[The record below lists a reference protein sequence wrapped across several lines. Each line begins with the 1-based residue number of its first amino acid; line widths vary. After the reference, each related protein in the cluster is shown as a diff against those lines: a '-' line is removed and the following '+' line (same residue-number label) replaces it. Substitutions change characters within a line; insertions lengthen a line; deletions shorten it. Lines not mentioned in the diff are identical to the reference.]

1 MYFFFMSEAAIYAI
15 TPQYMTVT
23 LFRGYNLPTPQRIII
38 VNRIVG
44 SLSFIVDIVVY
55 LVVKY
60 IFSQI
65 LLESSKCLEFDF
77 FVKIIILLFYGFA
90 EVNIVQEL
98 GDYLNLQEFYLYKY
112 SCYMLLTREESFF
125 SQSILISIL
134 HFLSGEIN
142 SPTTFAGC
150 VFA

>member
-1 MYFFFMSEAAIYAI
+1 
-15 TPQYMTVT
+15 MTVT

-90 EVNIVQEL
+90 EVNIV
-98 GDYLNLQEFYLYKY
+98 
-112 SCYMLLTREESFF
+112 
-125 SQSILISIL
+125 
-134 HFLSGEIN
+134 
-142 SPTTFAGC
+142 
-150 VFA
+150 